1 MAPNL
6 RLNPI
11 EAPCALEDP
20 HLSRATGRKSAAG
33 MKQFR
38 ELDDPCR
45 RVLIQALVAGIFSS
59 AGGAAAQN
67 IVDPALQELPAGQSF
82 YHVSGRVLVNDRLA
96 TLQTPIRSG
105 DIVETASN
113 AEAIFFVGSDA
124 FILRGEG
131 RMVVTAQPASSALK
145 TALRVVTSAALSLF
159 GGGKAPRANTATIG
173 IRN

>member
-1 MAPNL
+1 
-6 RLNPI
+6 
-11 EAPCALEDP
+11 
-20 HLSRATGRKSAAG
+20 

-59 AGGAAAQN
+59 AGGATAQN
-67 IVDPALQELPAGQSF
+67 IVDPAVQELPAGQSF

-96 TLQTPIRSG
+96 TRETQIKNG
-105 DIVETASN
+105 DTVETASN
-113 AEAIFFVGSDA
+113 GEAIFFVGNDA

-131 RMVVTAQPASSALK
+131 RMVITTQPASSAVK
-145 TALRVVTSAALSLF
+145 ATLRVVASAVLSLF
-159 GGGKAPRANTATIG
+159 GGGRAARTHTATIG

>member
-1 MAPNL
+1 
-6 RLNPI
+6 
-11 EAPCALEDP
+11 
-20 HLSRATGRKSAAG
+20 

-45 RVLIQALVAGIFSS
+45 RVLIQALAAGVFSS

-67 IVDPALQELPAGQSF
+67 IVDPACDELPAGQSF

-96 TLQTPIRSG
+96 TLQTPIKNG

-113 AEAIFFVGSDA
+113 AKVIFFVGSDA

-131 RMVVTAQPASSALK
+131 RVVITTRPAGSALK
-145 TALRVVTSAALSLF
+145 TALRHVTSTVLSVF
-159 GGGKAPRANTATIG
+159 GAGKASRGNNATIG
-173 IRN
+173 IRD

>member
-1 MAPNL
+1 
-6 RLNPI
+6 
-11 EAPCALEDP
+11 
-20 HLSRATGRKSAAG
+20 

-59 AGGAAAQN
+59 AGSATAQN

-96 TLQTPIRSG
+96 TLQTPIRDG
-105 DIVETASN
+105 DTVETASN
-113 AEAIFFVGSDA
+113 GKAIFFIGNDA

-131 RMVVTAQPASSALK
+131 RMVITAQPASSVLK
-145 TALRVVTSAALSLF
+145 TALRLVTSAVLSVF
-159 GGGKAPRANTATIG
+159 GGGRATGTHTATMG
-173 IRN
+173 IRD

>member
-1 MAPNL
+1 
-6 RLNPI
+6 
-11 EAPCALEDP
+11 
-20 HLSRATGRKSAAG
+20 

-59 AGGAAAQN
+59 AGGATAQN
-67 IVDPALQELPAGQSF
+67 IVDPAVQELPAGQSF

-96 TLQTPIRSG
+96 TLQTQIKNG
-105 DIVETASN
+105 DTVETASN
-113 AEAIFFVGSDA
+113 GEAIFFVGNDA

-131 RMVVTAQPASSALK
+131 RMVITTQPASSAVK
-145 TALRVVTSAALSLF
+145 ATLRVVASAVLSLF
-159 GGGKAPRANTATIG
+159 GGGKAVRSNTATIG